1 MIFPIPKKISKS
13 EGCFKLNKNG
23 YILIDDRKL
32 YSVLKTA
39 CKIPFSAMEI
49 ALVQYV
55 HSAPDIIVRR
65 NDELDAEGY
74 KIFISESNILV
85 EYGSRAGAFYAF
97 VSLNQLA
104 EGKNSVP
111 YAVIEDYPDLKLRG
125 YMLDIARG
133 KIPKLSTI
141 LEIVDRLASLKY
153 NHFELYI
160 EGAPFAYP
168 SFPEM
173 WENKSVITGDEL
185 MAIDE
190 YCKERFIE
198 FVPNHNTFGHMSE
211 WLKKLPDEMK
221 ICPNGFYYEP
231 WDMNFPNATSI
242 NPLDERSFELIRRIS
257 DDLLPNFTSDKFN
270 VNCDEVLEL
279 GKGVTEGYS
288 EEQLVKFLY
297 DHFINLYNYCKE
309 KGKTMMYWADMVLQ
323 HPEIIPRMPKD
334 AIALNWGYETYEPT
348 EESCELCEKGGIPY
362 CVCPGT
368 GTWLTYTGK
377 TQQMFGNIKNAVGNG
392 LRHGCHGVLLT
403 DWGDG
408 CHAQGYAT
416 NIPGITYN
424 GGISWNFEDNNDIN
438 LAEVMDFMLGTDGFG
453 QFMLDVGN
461 WHAKET
467 LSLKN
472 QTITGNMLFCE
483 FDNVYFR
490 EIPSLV
496 DCINHKLLDEII
508 ADLDDCFDRLNHL
521 DLSPMVNSDAI
532 YLEYRAGIGA
542 VKIGQLCGHYKL
554 YLLEKDDEGRKK
566 SLENIIELIPSV
578 VHDFEVSWTVK
589 NKCSS
594 LQGLLGFFAEKKA
607 GAEKILNSIGKEE

>member
-39 CKIPFSAMEI
+39 CKSPFSAMEI
-49 ALVQYV
+49 EMVQYT
-55 HSAPDIIVRR
+55 HRTPDIIVKK

-74 KIFISESNILV
+74 KILVSKSNVLV
-85 EYGSRAGAFYAF
+85 EYGSLAGAFYAF
-97 VSLNQLA
+97 ITLNQLSD
-104 EGKNSVP
+104 GKNAVP
-111 YAVIEDYPDLKLRG
+111 FAEIDDYPDLKLRG

-141 LEIVDRLASLKY
+141 LEIVDRLSSLKY

-231 WDMNFPNATSI
+231 WDMTFSCATSI

-270 VNCDEVLEL
+270 VDCDEVLEL
-279 GKGVTEGYS
+279 GQGVTEGYT
-288 EEQLVKFLY
+288 EEQLVNFLY
-297 DHFINLYNYCKE
+297 NHFMKLYSYCKE

-323 HPEIIPRMPKD
+323 HPEIISKMPKD
-334 AIALNWGYETYEPT
+334 AIALNWGYEPYEPT
-348 EESCELCEKGGIPY
+348 EESCALCEEGGIPY

-377 TQQMFGNIKNAVGNG
+377 TQQMFGNIRNATEKG
-392 LRHGCHGVLLT
+392 LRHGCYGVLLT

-416 NIPGITYN
+416 NIAGITYSS
-424 GGISWNFEDNNDIN
+424 GLSWNFEDNKDVN
-438 LAEVMDFMLGTDGFG
+438 LGEVIDFLLGIEGFG

-461 WHAKET
+461 WHTKET

-472 QTITGNMLFCE
+472 QTITGNMMFCDY
-483 FDNVYFR
+483 DNINFR

-496 DCINHKLLDEII
+496 DCINHKLLDEIMV
-508 ADLDDCFDRLNHL
+508 DLDDCLEKLNHI
-521 DLSPMVNSDAI
+521 DLSPMTDSDAI
-532 YLEYRAGIGA
+532 YLEYRAGINA
-542 VKIGQLCGHYKL
+542 VKLGQLCGHYKL
-554 YLLEKDDEGRKK
+554 YLLEKNDEGRKK
-566 SLENIIELIPSV
+566 VLEKIIELVPSII
-578 VHDFEVSWTVK
+578 HDYKVSWIVK
-589 NKCSS
+589 NKPSS
-594 LQGLLGFFAEKKA
+594 LQCLLDFFKEKKE
-607 GAEKILNSIGKEE
+607 GAEKILKSLGGK